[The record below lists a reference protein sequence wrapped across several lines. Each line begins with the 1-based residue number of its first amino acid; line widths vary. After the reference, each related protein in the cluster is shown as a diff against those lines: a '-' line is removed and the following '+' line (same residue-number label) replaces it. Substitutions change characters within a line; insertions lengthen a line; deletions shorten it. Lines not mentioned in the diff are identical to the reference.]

1 MSSEV
6 PAACTRPYC
15 LPPTRQTRFT
25 WSQMFASPS
34 ACTTSSS
41 GSSSPFDCSAAQV
54 IGWPCESSGG
64 VPAAS
69 EAMILPSRS
78 PQASAST
85 STFTPGCFASKRLAM
100 FLAASWELGCVSVCH
115 TRMTF
120 CAWALESTAAS
131 SNAATLRVVFIFPP
145 PRNEE
150 ILNQI
155 ARPAA
160 DRERL
165 AGDVLAGIAGE
176 EQRHVRD
183 VLRGNGRM
191 HAHALQQPPA
201 HFFLVYAEAF
211 CLRLDHALDALALDH
226 AGLDAVDAHLF
237 GTGFGGQALREADH
251 RPFCRRIR
259 GAHREGKAP
268 GGRRQVDDAAAARR
282 LDHRHR
288 LARAVEH
295 AVQVHRDAAVPV
307 LGADVLDP
315 GGRSRYAGVVHQHV
329 EAAEL
334 ALDVAEQPL
343 DIGQLRHVGDGT
355 REVALLESFFIHI
368 TDMDAGALVGKG
380 AGNDPADAGAAR
392 RDQHA
397 QPVGGCFHG
406 DG

>member
-1 MSSEV
+1 MRSDV
-6 PAACTRPYC
+6 PAACTSPYC
-15 LPPTRQTRFT
+15 LPSTRHTRFT

-41 GSSSPFDCSAAQV
+41 GSSRPFDCSAAQV
-54 IGWPCESSGG
+54 IGWPCDSSGG

-69 EAMILPSRS
+69 EAMILPSTS
-78 PQASAST
+78 PPASAST

-100 FLAASWELGCVSVCH
+100 FLTASWELGCVSVCH

-120 CAWALESTAAS
+120 CAWALERAAAS
-131 SNAATLRVVFIFPP
+131 SNAATLGIVFIS
-145 PRNEE
+145 
-150 ILNQI
+150 NQVP
-155 ARPAA
+155 RPAA

-201 HFFLVYAEAF
+201 HFFLVHAEAL

-226 AGLDAVDAHLF
+226 TGLDAVDAHLL
-237 GTGFGGQALREADH
+237 GTGLGGQALREADH

-259 GAHREGKAP
+259 GAHREGEPP
-268 GGRRQVDDAAAARR
+268 GGRRQVDDAAAPRR

-288 LARAVEH
+288 LARAIEH

-307 LGADVLDP
+307 LRADVLDP
-315 GGRSRYAGVVHQHV
+315 GGRSGYAGVVHQHV

-334 ALDVAEQPL
+334 ALDVAEKAV
-343 DIGQLRHVGDGT
+343 DVGELRHVGDGV
-355 REVALLESFFIHI
+355 RDVALLEGFFIHI
-368 TDMDAGALVGKG
+368 TDMDAGAMVDEGLRD
-380 AGNDPADAGAAR
+380 DPADACAAR
-392 RDQHA
+392 GDQHP
-397 QPVGGCFHG
+397 QPLGGCFHG

>member
-1 MSSEV
+1 MRSDV
-6 PAACTRPYC
+6 PAACTSPYC
-15 LPPTRQTRFT
+15 LPPTRHTRFT

-78 PQASAST
+78 PHASAST

-100 FLAASWELGCVSVCH
+100 FLTVSWELGCVSVCH

-120 CAWALESTAAS
+120 CAWALERTAAS
-131 SNAATLRVVFIFPP
+131 SNAAMLGIVFIS
-145 PRNEE
+145 
-150 ILNQI
+150 NQV

-183 VLRGNGRM
+183 VLRGDGRM

-201 HFFLVYAEAF
+201 HFFLVHAEAF
-211 CLRLDHALDALALDH
+211 CLRLDHALDAL
-226 AGLDAVDAHLF
+226 G
-237 GTGFGGQALREADH
+237 
-251 RPFCRRIR
+251 
-259 GAHREGKAP
+259 
-268 GGRRQVDDAAAARR
+268 
-282 LDHRHR
+282 
-288 LARAVEH
+288 
-295 AVQVHRDAAVPV
+295 
-307 LGADVLDP
+307 LDP

-329 EAAEL
+329 EAAEP

-343 DIGQLRHVGDGT
+343 DIGQLRHVGDGI

-368 TDMDAGALVGKG
+368 TDMDAGAMVGKG
-380 AGNDPADAGAAR
+380 AGNDPADACAAR

-406 DG
+406 DGEYTQQ